1 MFVALVA
8 SLAGVLYFL
17 LVTEMAFG
25 WKALACALSGAGVA
39 LQFGLVEHQLPLAVP
54 ILLHVFVGLWSLF
67 HMRLG
72 DASFRPV
79 QPGRIQR

>member
-1 MFVALVA
+1 MMIALVA
-8 SLAGVLYFL
+8 SLSGALYFL
-17 LVTEMAFG
+17 LATEMAWG

-54 ILLHVFVGLWSLF
+54 TLLHVFVGIWSLL
-67 HMRLG
+67 HMKLEG
-72 DASFRPV
+72 ASSGR